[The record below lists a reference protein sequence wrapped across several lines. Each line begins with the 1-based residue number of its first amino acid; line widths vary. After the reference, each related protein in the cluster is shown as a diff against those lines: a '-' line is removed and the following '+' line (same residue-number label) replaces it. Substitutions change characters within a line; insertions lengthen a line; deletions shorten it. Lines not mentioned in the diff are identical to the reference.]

1 MGRPTGRSGDGVP
14 DQVGQQVE
22 LRQLALGWIA
32 RLQLIE
38 MIVAHDSSNLCLACP
53 AAPDGGDY
61 ASQRLR
67 RL

>member
-1 MGRPTGRSGDGVP
+1 MACA

-38 MIVAHDSSNLCLACP
+38 MIVARYSSNLSLPVLGA
-53 AAPDGGDY
+53 DGGDY